1 MTDELTVSSTGALE
15 QAIARRVAHL
25 HNGESVLPA
34 AVDCDASFFATTGFC
49 IGPHVLD
56 SLDIVEMLT
65 ALEVDFNVDI
75 ITSHGTDQYDSI
87 AKLTRLLERIVGAS
101 ELAAFES
108 RWSG

>member
-1 MTDELTVSSTGALE
+1 MTDELAVSSAALE

-25 HNGESVLPA
+25 HDGESIAPA
-34 AVDCDASFFATTGFC
+34 AIDCEASFFATTGFC

-75 ITSHGTDQYDSI
+75 ITSYGVEQYDSI
-87 AKLTRLLERIVGAS
+87 AKVTSLLERIVDAS
-101 ELAAFES
+101 ELAAFEG
-108 RWSG
+108 RWSE